1 VCLRYRPT
9 LEALEDRAVPALL
22 FVTTL
27 GDSNPSAGGAAS
39 GGGGDLR
46 YALTTANGIGGSN
59 TIEFAPGLEGII
71 SLAAPLPA
79 IDGSLNLL
87 GPRGGAVIVDGD
99 GYGSVVRINPGAT
112 VSITDLTIA
121 GGNAGAAGDGGIAG
135 AAGNGGNAG
144 VAGDGGDGGPR
155 GSGIANRGTLTVTDC
170 TITGNAAAAGG
181 GIWNAGTLTVAD
193 CTISDNSAPIAANAA
208 AAGGGIWNAGTLTV
222 ADCTIS
228 DNSAPIGGGLFNE
241 GTATIMTSTVADNNS
256 SNVAGAIDNE
266 GTLAISSST
275 LTGNSASTLAGGIL
289 ATGSTT
295 LHDTIDAG
303 NRGLYP
309 DCYGTVTSAGYN
321 LVGDTTGS
329 SGWQSTDLT
338 GTPYYPVQPL
348 LGPLQNNGG
357 PTFTCAALPG
367 SPALNAGDPQPAD
380 RTEFDQ
386 RGPGFARLVG
396 TRIDIGAVEYQTA
409 ITLPPAAV
417 APVGSASLNAP
428 IGTTYATLLQVKV
441 TDRLGNPLAGQMVAF
456 ATPVSGPSGTFDAS
470 GIVITDGQGVATA
483 PAFTA
488 NHVTGMFTV
497 TATVAGVATP
507 ASFHLCNTLVPAAIT
522 AKAGSGQKAAVT
534 STYHNLLQVLVTDAH
549 GAPVR
554 GITVVFELPGPGAGG
569 TFAGSAAVV
578 TNAAG
583 LATAP
588 PLSANTSAG
597 VFAVTAW
604 VAGVASPAKFTLTN
618 TAGAAVSIDVHSGS
632 GQSAAVGKTYANRL
646 TAQVFDAFG
655 NPVSGALVSFGA
667 TATGAGGAFAG
678 KTSVTTSTNALGIAT
693 APSFTAN
700 ARPGTFTVTATIKAA
715 GSSPATFTLTNLGA
729 PAVVTVVGSA
739 KLSASANGDFP
750 ALVVQVTDS
759 AGDVLSGVVVTYTVL
774 PNKGV
779 GGSFGGTNRATA
791 TTDAKGQASAPTLK
805 AGATAGTL
813 KVQATI
819 AGVPLPAVFGLTI
832 T

>member
-1 VCLRYRPT
+1 MLARRFWQWLCHPNTTPQAVRRACPRYRPT
-9 LEALEDRAVPALL
+9 LEALEDRAVPTLL

-27 GDSNPSAGGAAS
+27 GDSNPYRGGTAS

-46 YALTTANGIGGSN
+46 YVLTTVNRIGGSN
-59 TIEFAPGLEGII
+59 TIEFVPGLEGII
-71 SLAAPLPA
+71 SLGGSLPA
-79 IDGSLNLL
+79 IDGRLNLL
-87 GPRGGAVIVDGD
+87 GPRGGAVIVYGN
-99 GYGSVVRINPGAT
+99 GYGSVVTINSGAT

-121 GGNAGAAGDGGIAG
+121 GGGDAPMGG
-135 AAGNGGNAG
+135 
-144 VAGDGGDGGPR
+144 
-155 GSGIANRGTLTVTDC
+155 GIANRGTLTVTDC
-170 TITGNAAAAGG
+170 TITGNEAQMAG
-181 GIWNAGTLTVAD
+181 GIWNGGTLTIAD
-193 CTISDNSAPIAANAA
+193 CTISDNIAE
-208 AAGGGIWNAGTLTV
+208 
-222 ADCTIS
+222 D
-228 DNSAPIGGGLFNE
+228 GGGLFNA

-256 SNVAGAIDNE
+256 SNFAGAIDNE
-266 GTLAISSST
+266 GTLSISGST
-275 LTGNSASTLAGGIL
+275 LTGNRAVYLEGGIL
-289 ATGSTT
+289 ATAASTT

-303 NRGLYP
+303 NRGGPYP
-309 DCYGTVTSAGYN
+309 DYYGTVTSAGYN

-329 SGWQSTDLT
+329 SGWQDTDLT
-338 GTPYYPVQPL
+338 GSPYYPVHPL

-357 PTFTCAALPG
+357 PTFTCAPLSG
-367 SPALNAGDPQPAD
+367 SPALNVGDPQPAD
-380 RTEFDQ
+380 LAEFDQ
-386 RGPGFARLVG
+386 RGPGFARVVG
-396 TRIDIGAVEYQTA
+396 PRVDIGAVEFQGVIA
-409 ITLPPAAV
+409 LPPAAV
-417 APVGSASLNAP
+417 APVGSLFLNAP
-428 IGTTYATLLQVKV
+428 IGTTYATLLQVQV
-441 TDRLGNPLAGQMVAF
+441 TDRLGDPLAGQLVAF
-456 ATPVSGPSGTFDAS
+456 RAPVSGPSGTFNALA
-470 GIVITDGQGVATA
+470 IVMTDGQGIATA

-488 NHVTGMFTV
+488 NHVTGTFTV

-522 AKAGSGQKAAVT
+522 ATAGSGQQVAVT
-534 STYHNLLQVLVTDAH
+534 GTYHSVLQALVTDAH

-569 TFAGSAAVV
+569 TFADSAAVV

-588 PLSANTSAG
+588 PLTANTSAG
-597 VFAVTAW
+597 VFAVNAW
-604 VAGVASPAKFTLTN
+604 VAGVASPATFTLTN
-618 TAGAAVSIDVHSGS
+618 TAGAAVSIDVNSGS
-632 GQSAAVGKTYANRL
+632 GQSAAVGRIYANPL

-655 NPVSGALVSFGA
+655 NLVSGALVSFSA
-667 TATGAGGAFAG
+667 PATGAGGTFAG

-715 GSSPATFTLTNLGA
+715 GNRPATFTLTNRGA

-774 PNKGV
+774 PNNGV
-779 GGSFGGTNRATA
+779 GGSFGGTNSATA

-805 AGATAGTL
+805 AGGETGTF